1 MKWRSK
7 YLVWAVV
14 SLIALVA
21 VAYLSGA
28 KERMSV
34 PPPAPPALNGP
45 QGPPAFQFGGM
56 PAINNAI
63 PQPSSIPSSLLP
75 PPVLNQQNGL
85 PRTFT
90 CTAN

>member
-34 PPPAPPALNGP
+34 PPPAPPVPSGL
-45 QGPPAFQFGGM
+45 QGPPALRFGGT
-56 PAINNAI
+56 PAINNTI
-63 PQPSSIPSSLLP
+63 PQPSSIPSSGVP
-75 PPVLNQQNGL
+75 PPVFNQQNGM